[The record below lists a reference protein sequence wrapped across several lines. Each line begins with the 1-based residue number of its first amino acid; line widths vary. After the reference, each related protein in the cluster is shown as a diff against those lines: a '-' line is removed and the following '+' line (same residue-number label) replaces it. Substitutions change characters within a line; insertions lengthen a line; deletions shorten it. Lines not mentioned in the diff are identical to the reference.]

1 VRHRVTLRNAHEVY
15 MLAVAKKLA
24 EVGPLPPPQQSD
36 YAQSEWLKPG
46 ANAVEPGSP
55 SGAGRALAALGLLD
69 AARLARE
76 RLRALRES
84 GLALP
89 APDYQRVDVAALLRR
104 DARA

>member
-1 VRHRVTLRNAHEVY
+1 MTLPIKFGTDGWRAIIALDFTVY
-15 MLAVAKKLA
+15 NVGRVAK
-24 EVGPLPPPQQSD
+24 
-36 YAQSEWLKPG
+36 AQSEWLKPG

>member
-15 MLAVAKKLA
+15 MLVVAKKLA

-36 YAQSEWLKPG
+36 YAQSEWLNPG
-46 ANAVEPGSP
+46 TRAVEAGGSG
-55 SGAGRALAALGLLD
+55 GAARALAAVGLLD
-69 AARLARE
+69 VARLARE

-84 GLALP
+84 GLELP

-104 DARA
+104 AARA

>member
-1 VRHRVTLRNAHEVY
+1 
-15 MLAVAKKLA
+15 MLVLAKKLA

-46 ANAVEPGSP
+46 ASAVEAGGR
-55 SGAGRALAALGLLD
+55 SGTGQALAALGLLD
-69 AARLARE
+69 AARRGRE
-76 RLRALRES
+76 RWRALRES

-104 DARA
+104 GARP